1 MAGNSQGRPSVRA
14 DVHPFCPC
22 CWPALRIH
30 YFPIASNSKSTMMTM
45 TMITT
50 TTQCRRHHHGPATPI
65 PSLFVMVACVVSL
78 LASIVT
84 AAASS
89 AAAAANVNVDAQPNP
104 NSIADHH
111 HHEAVVRR
119 RWLQF
124 TTTPDL
130 STLFTNGTDCPKDC
144 PLCECGGNSTST
156 STDNGNND
164 DAESCIYTK
173 SITACSSGLLPAC
186 YANLL
191 PFFDLTGL
199 CSSQCTTDTASRST
213 ATTSQQDEMT
223 ATLCRICDIFACCD
237 TCPKESVEQCFPP
250 MTAASSG
257 YTPVG
262 WEPLSCENGVV
273 AGGGNGSNG
282 GSGLKGKRNG
292 VIGMVVTS
300 WLVWQM

>member
-1 MAGNSQGRPSVRA
+1 
-14 DVHPFCPC
+14 
-22 CWPALRIH
+22 
-30 YFPIASNSKSTMMTM
+30 
-45 TMITT
+45 
-50 TTQCRRHHHGPATPI
+50 
-65 PSLFVMVACVVSL
+65 MVACVVSL

-130 STLFTNGTDCPKDC
+130 STLFTNGTDCPADC

-199 CSSQCTTDTASRST
+199 CSSQCTDTASRST

-262 WEPLSCENGVV
+262 WEPLSCENGVGD
-273 AGGGNGSNG
+273 GGGNGSNG
-282 GSGLKGKRNG
+282 GSGL
-292 VIGMVVTS
+292 
-300 WLVWQM
+300 